1 MTINEMN
8 KTAVNKVFE
17 AYLDASR
24 ALRKGQLEDS
34 ERYHRL
40 AFTMAEAYQAIGL
53 MSSSDSLHLEIK
65 AEKQAIKEWR
75 EGRLQ

>member
-1 MTINEMN
+1 MTTKEMN
-8 KTAVNKVFE
+8 KTALNKVFE
-17 AYLDASR
+17 TYLDASR
-24 ALRKGQLEDS
+24 AIRKGQMADS

-53 MSSSDSLHLEIK
+53 MSFSDSLHLEIK

>member
-1 MTINEMN
+1 MTTNEMN
-8 KTAVNKVFE
+8 KTALNKVFE

-24 ALRKGQLEDS
+24 SLRKGQLADS

-53 MSSSDSLHLEIK
+53 MSCSDSLHLEIK
-65 AEKQAIKEWR
+65 AEDQAIKEYH
-75 EGRLQ
+75 EGLLQ

>member
-1 MTINEMN
+1 MTIKEM
-8 KTAVNKVFE
+8 KETALNKVFE

-24 ALRKGQLEDS
+24 SLRKGQMADS

-53 MSSSDSLHLEIK
+53 MSFSDSLRLEIK
-65 AEKQAIKEWR
+65 AEKQAIKEWH
-75 EGRLQ
+75 EGFLQ

>member
-8 KTAVNKVFE
+8 KTALNKVFE

-24 ALRKGQLEDS
+24 SLRKGQLADS

-40 AFTMAEAYQAIGL
+40 AFTMAESYQAIGL
-53 MSSSDSLHLEIK
+53 ISFRDRLRLEIK
-65 AEKQAIKEWR
+65 AETQAIKEWR
-75 EGRLQ
+75 EGFLQ

>member
-8 KTAVNKVFE
+8 KTALNKVFE

-24 ALRKGQLEDS
+24 AFRKGQLADS

-75 EGRLQ
+75 EGRIQ

>member
-8 KTAVNKVFE
+8 KTALNKVFE

-24 ALRKGQLEDS
+24 ALRKGQMADS
-34 ERYHRL
+34 ERYHSL

-53 MSSSDSLHLEIK
+53 MSCSDSLHLEIK

>member
-1 MTINEMN
+1 MTTKEM
-8 KTAVNKVFE
+8 KETALNKVFE

-24 ALRKGQLEDS
+24 AIRKGQLADG
-34 ERYHRL
+34 ERYHSL
-40 AFTMAEAYQAIGL
+40 AFTLAEAYQAIGL
-53 MSSSDSLHLEIK
+53 MSFSDSLHLEIK

>member
-1 MTINEMN
+1 MTTNEMN
-8 KTAVNKVFE
+8 KTALNKVFE

-24 ALRKGQLEDS
+24 ALRKGQLADS

-53 MSSSDSLHLEIK
+53 MSYSDGMNLEIK

>member
-1 MTINEMN
+1 MTTNEMN
-8 KTAVNKVFE
+8 KTALNKVFE
-17 AYLDASR
+17 AYLDALR
-24 ALRKGQLEDS
+24 ALRKGQLADS

-53 MSSSDSLHLEIK
+53 MSCSDSLHLEIK

>member
-1 MTINEMN
+1 MTIKEM
-8 KTAVNKVFE
+8 KETALNKVFE

-24 ALRKGQLEDS
+24 AIRKGQIADR

-53 MSSSDSLHLEIK
+53 MSFSDSLRLEIK

>member
-1 MTINEMN
+1 MTINEM
-8 KTAVNKVFE
+8 KETALNKVFE

-24 ALRKGQLEDS
+24 ALRKGQLADGD
-34 ERYHRL
+34 RYHRQ

-53 MSSSDSLHLEIK
+53 MSSRDRLRLEIK

-75 EGRLQ
+75 EGLLQ

>member
-1 MTINEMN
+1 MTIKEMN
-8 KTAVNKVFE
+8 KTALNKVFE
-17 AYLDASR
+17 TYLDASR
-24 ALRKGQLEDS
+24 AIRKGQMADS

-53 MSSSDSLHLEIK
+53 MSFSDSLRLEIK

>member
-1 MTINEMN
+1 MTIKEM
-8 KTAVNKVFE
+8 KETALNKVFE

-24 ALRKGQLEDS
+24 ALRKGQMADS

-40 AFTMAEAYQAIGL
+40 AFTMAEAYQAIEL

>member
-8 KTAVNKVFE
+8 KTALNKVFE

-24 ALRKGQLEDS
+24 SLRKGQLADS

-40 AFTMAEAYQAIGL
+40 AFTMVEAYQAIGL
-53 MSSSDSLHLEIK
+53 MSFSDRLSLEIK
-65 AEKQAIKEWR
+65 AEYQAIKEWR

>member
-1 MTINEMN
+1 MTTNEMN
-8 KTAVNKVFE
+8 KTALNKVFE

-24 ALRKGQLEDS
+24 ALRKGQLADS

-53 MSSSDSLHLEIK
+53 MSFSDSLRLEIK

>member
-8 KTAVNKVFE
+8 KTALNKVFE

-24 ALRKGQLEDS
+24 AIRKGQMADG

-65 AEKQAIKEWR
+65 AEKQAIKEWS
-75 EGRLQ
+75 EGCLQ

>member
-1 MTINEMN
+1 MTTNEMN
-8 KTAVNKVFE
+8 KTALNKVFE

-24 ALRKGQLEDS
+24 SLRKGQLADS

-53 MSSSDSLHLEIK
+53 MSCSDSLHLEIK

>member
-8 KTAVNKVFE
+8 KTALNKVFE

-24 ALRKGQLEDS
+24 SLRKGQLADS

-65 AEKQAIKEWR
+65 AEKQAINEWR

>member
-8 KTAVNKVFE
+8 KTALNKVFE

-24 ALRKGQLEDS
+24 ALRKGHLEDS

-40 AFTMAEAYQAIGL
+40 AFTMAESYQAIGL
-53 MSSSDSLHLEIK
+53 MSSSDSVHLEIK

>member
-8 KTAVNKVFE
+8 KTALNKVFE

-24 ALRKGQLEDS
+24 SLRKGQMADS

-53 MSSSDSLHLEIK
+53 MSFSDRLPLEIK
-65 AEKQAIKEWR
+65 AECQAIKEWR

>member
-1 MTINEMN
+1 MTINEM
-8 KTAVNKVFE
+8 KETALNKVFE

-24 ALRKGQLEDS
+24 SIRKGQLADG

-40 AFTMAEAYQAIGL
+40 AFTMAEAYEAIGL
-53 MSSSDSLHLEIK
+53 MSFSDSLHLEIK

>member
-1 MTINEMN
+1 MTIEEM
-8 KTAVNKVFE
+8 KETALNKVFE

-24 ALRKGQLEDS
+24 SIRKGQMADS

-40 AFTMAEAYQAIGL
+40 AFTMTEAYQAIGL
-53 MSSSDSLHLEIK
+53 MSFSDRLSLEIK
-65 AEKQAIKEWR
+65 AEYQAIKEWR